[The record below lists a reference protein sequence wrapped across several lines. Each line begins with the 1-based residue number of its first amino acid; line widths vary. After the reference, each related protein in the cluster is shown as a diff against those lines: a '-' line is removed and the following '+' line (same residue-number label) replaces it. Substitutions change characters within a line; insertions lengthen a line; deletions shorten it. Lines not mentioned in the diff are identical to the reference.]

1 MVIKDCMISLFGFLY
16 IKNLF
21 ILMVKQQEMKTK
33 QTDIFSNVISMSID
47 SIL

>member
-1 MVIKDCMISLFGFLY
+1 MISLFGFY
-16 IKNLF
+16 YQKKF
-21 ILMVKQQEMKTK
+21 LMVKQQEMKTK